1 MKKNKVEKLV
11 SSKTLKMFTLEQVA
25 MRPNCLV
32 ILQKPSRM
40 SNSLFY
46 PDGRVEKSN
55 GM

>member
-11 SSKTLKMFTLEQVA
+11 SSKRLKMFTLEQAA
-25 MRPNCLV
+25 MRPNSLT
-32 ILQKPSRM
+32 ILAKPSRM
-40 SNSLFY
+40 ANTLYY

>member
-11 SSKTLKMFTLEQVA
+11 SSKRLKMFTLEQAA
-25 MRPNCLV
+25 MRPNCLN
-32 ILQKPSRM
+32 ILKKPSRM
-40 SNSLFY
+40 ANSLFY